1 MRNQKIIG
9 LILFTFLFSCK
20 NKEIPMIVVT
30 DNEEYNIG
38 FHKLSQYEDYEGAI
52 LHFSKA
58 LKGKTEIENSYR
70 FRGVAKLELGDYRGA
85 IADFNNAIDQHT
97 KRDIIYEGDLGGYY
111 LDRGIAKAK
120 LGSTM
125 DAIND
130 IDYSIELYPLGGK
143 YYKLALLKFKLG
155 DKEGAC
161 LDLSRAGELGHK
173 MAFET
178 IRARCK

>member
-1 MRNQKIIG
+1 MRNQRIIG
-9 LILFTFLFSCK
+9 IILFTLLFSCK
-20 NKEIPMIVVT
+20 NKEKPMILVT

-70 FRGVAKLELGDYRGA
+70 FRGVAKLEMGDYRGA
-85 IADFNNAIDQHT
+85 IADFNNAIELHK
-97 KRDIIYEGDLGGYY
+97 KRDIIYVGNLGVYY
-111 LDRGIAKAK
+111 LNRGIAKAK
-120 LGSTM
+120 LGNTM

-130 IDYSIELYPLGGK
+130 IDYSIELYPWGGK
-143 YYKLALLKFKLG
+143 YHKLALLKFKLG

-161 LDLSRAGELGHK
+161 LDLSRAGELGYK
-173 MAFET
+173 KAFET
-178 IRARCK
+178 IRARCQ